1 MDPFR
6 FDGDNGILSGVPVHC
21 SVCAGADGSPQD
33 PDWRAHLGGSSFG
46 PITDMTLIPSQSEAA
61 SRTWMGHCTNG
72 AHAVSIIGY
81 FPRGEKIGA
90 DSCASP
96 ST

>member
-61 SRTWMGHCTNG
+61 SHLDGSLHKWCARCFHNWLL
-72 AHAVSIIGY
+72 SS
-81 FPRGEKIGA
+81 RGKDWG
-90 DSCASP
+90 
-96 ST
+96 